1 MQKVKILCT
10 IGPACDSVS
19 TLKKLIQAGMTIARL
34 NMAHGDLQ
42 EHQQRIRNIREAAGQ
57 LDVIVPILLDIK
69 GPEIRIGQLKAPS
82 FELHPNEAVTLTTE
96 EILGDEKRISVSY
109 KELPQ
114 HVEPGTII
122 LMDDGLI
129 QLKVESSKGT
139 EIFCRVI
146 NGGIIKPRKGV
157 NLPGIQTS
165 LPGVTERDIK
175 HIFFGISEGIHIIAL
190 SFVRRAED
198 ILEIRKL
205 LEDQNAAHI
214 QIISKIE
221 NREGIDNLDAI
232 LEVSDGLMV
241 ARGDLGVEIPIEE
254 VPIIQKLII
263 GKCNVA
269 GKPVITAT
277 HMLESM
283 QQNPRPTRAEASDV
297 ANAVLD
303 GTDILMLSGETA
315 VGKYPVESVTTM
327 SAIAL
332 RVDTLID
339 YKANLIKNSA
349 LQKTN
354 ITEVISQSVVRS
366 SIQLNAKAIIIPTV
380 SGFTAR
386 MVSKYRPKVPIIAI
400 TLNENVL
407 YSLYLLKGVIPVKGT
422 PIKSTDE
429 MFSLSIKHVL
439 DKKMIQIGDLIIL
452 TAGVPIGKSGSTN
465 LIKIEIVTETIESK
479 SS

>member
-10 IGPACDSVS
+10 IGPACDSVPM
-19 TLKKLIQAGMTIARL
+19 LMRLIQAGMTMARL

-42 EHQQRIRNIREAAGQ
+42 EHQQRISRIREAAEQ
-57 LDVIVPILLDIK
+57 LDIIVPILLDIK
-69 GPEIRIGQLKAPS
+69 GPEIRIGQLKASS
-82 FELHPNEAVTLTTE
+82 FELHPDEAVTLTTE
-96 EILGDEKRISVSY
+96 EILGDEKRISISY
-109 KELPQ
+109 QELPL
-114 HVEPGTII
+114 HVVPGSII
-122 LMDDGLI
+122 LIDDGLI
-129 QLKVESSKGT
+129 QLKVESTIGK
-139 EIFCRVI
+139 EIYCRI
-146 NGGIIKPRKGV
+146 ISGGIIKPCKGV
-157 NLPGIQTS
+157 NLPGIHTS
-165 LPGVTERDIK
+165 LPGVTEKDIK
-175 HIFFGISEGIHIIAL
+175 HILFGISEGIHIVAL

-205 LEDQNAAHI
+205 LEAHNAAHI

-221 NREGIDNLDAI
+221 NREGVDNLDAI

-241 ARGDLGVEIPIEE
+241 ARGDLGVDIPIEE
-254 VPIIQKLII
+254 VPIIQKLMIE
-263 GKCNVA
+263 KCNAA

-315 VGKYPVESVTTM
+315 VGKYPVESVATM
-327 SAIAL
+327 FAIAQ
-332 RVDTLID
+332 RVDSLID

-354 ITEVISQSVVRS
+354 ITEVISQSVVDS
-366 SIQLNAKAIIIPTV
+366 SIQLNAKAIIIPTE

-386 MVSKYRPKVPIIAI
+386 MVAKYRPNAPIIAI
-400 TLNENVL
+400 TPNEKVL
-407 YSLYLLKGVIPVKGT
+407 YNLCLLKGVIPVKGM

-429 MFSLSIKHVL
+429 MFSSSIKHVL
-439 DKKMIQIGDLIIL
+439 DKKMIQKGDLIVL

-465 LIKIEIVTETIESK
+465 LIKIEIVTE
-479 SS
+479 

>member
-10 IGPACDSVS
+10 IGPACDSVP
-19 TLKKLIQAGMTIARL
+19 TLLKLIQAGMTIARL

-42 EHQQRIRNIREAAGQ
+42 EHQQRIRSIREAAGQ
-57 LDVIVPILLDIK
+57 LDIIVPILLDIK

-82 FELHPNEAVTLTTE
+82 FELQPNEAVTLTTE

-114 HVEPGTII
+114 HVEPGSII
-122 LMDDGLI
+122 LIDDGLI
-129 QLKVESSKGT
+129 QLKVESSKET
-139 EIFCRVI
+139 EIYCRII

-157 NLPGIQTS
+157 NLPGIHTS

-175 HIFFGISEGIHIIAL
+175 HILFGISEGIHIIAL

-198 ILEIRKL
+198 ILEIRRL
-205 LEDQNAAHI
+205 LEDHNAAHI

-221 NREGIDNLDAI
+221 NREGVDNLDAI

-263 GKCNVA
+263 GKCNAA

-315 VGKYPVESVTTM
+315 VGKYPVESVATM

-339 YKANLIKNSA
+339 YKASA

-354 ITEVISQSVVRS
+354 ITEVISQSVVHS
-366 SIQLNAKAIIIPTV
+366 SIQLNAKAIIIPTE

-400 TLNENVL
+400 TPNEKVL
-407 YSLYLLKGVIPVKGT
+407 YSLCLLKGVIPIKGT

-429 MFSLSIKHVL
+429 MFILSIKHVL
-439 DKKMIQIGDLIIL
+439 DKKMIQLGDLIIL

-465 LIKIEIVTETIESK
+465 LIKIEIVTEAIEN
-479 SS
+479 

>member
-10 IGPACDSVS
+10 MGPACDSVPM
-19 TLKKLIQAGMTIARL
+19 LMKLIQAGMTMARL

-42 EHQQRIRNIREAAGQ
+42 EHQQRISRIREAAGQ
-57 LDVIVPILLDIK
+57 LDIIVPILLDIK
-69 GPEIRIGQLKAPS
+69 GPEIRIGQLKASS

-96 EILGDEKRISVSY
+96 EILGDEKRISISY
-109 KELPQ
+109 QELPM
-114 HVEPGTII
+114 HVVPGSII
-122 LMDDGLI
+122 LIDDGLI
-129 QLKVESSKGT
+129 QLKVESTIGK
-139 EIFCRVI
+139 EIYCRI
-146 NGGIIKPRKGV
+146 ISGGIIKPRKGV
-157 NLPGIQTS
+157 NLPGIHTS
-165 LPGVTERDIK
+165 LPGVTEKDIK
-175 HIFFGISEGIHIIAL
+175 HILFGISEGIHIVAL

-205 LEDQNAAHI
+205 LEAHNAAHI

-221 NREGIDNLDAI
+221 NREGVDNLDAI

-241 ARGDLGVEIPIEE
+241 ARGDLGVDIPIEE
-254 VPIIQKLII
+254 VPIIQKLMIE
-263 GKCNVA
+263 KCNAA

-315 VGKYPVESVTTM
+315 VGKYPVESVATM
-327 SAIAL
+327 FAIAQK
-332 RVDTLID
+332 VDSLID

-354 ITEVISQSVVRS
+354 ITEVISQSVVDS
-366 SIQLNAKAIIIPTV
+366 SIQLNAKAIIIPTE

-386 MVSKYRPKVPIIAI
+386 MVAKYRPHAPIIAI
-400 TLNENVL
+400 TPNEKVL
-407 YSLYLLKGVIPVKGT
+407 YNLCLLKGVIPVKGM

-429 MFSLSIKHVL
+429 MFSSSIKHVL
-439 DKKMIQIGDLIIL
+439 DKKMIQKGDLIVL

-465 LIKIEIVTETIESK
+465 LIKIEIVTE
-479 SS
+479 

>member
-10 IGPACDSVS
+10 MGPACDSVPM
-19 TLKKLIQAGMTIARL
+19 LMKLIHAGMTMARL

-42 EHQQRIRNIREAAGQ
+42 EHQQRISRIREAAGQ
-57 LDVIVPILLDIK
+57 LDIIVPILLDIK
-69 GPEIRIGQLKAPS
+69 GPEIRIGQLKASS

-96 EILGDEKRISVSY
+96 EILGDEKRISISY
-109 KELPQ
+109 QELPL
-114 HVEPGTII
+114 HVVPGSII
-122 LMDDGLI
+122 LIDDGLI
-129 QLKVESSKGT
+129 QLKVESTIGK
-139 EIFCRVI
+139 EIYCRI
-146 NGGIIKPRKGV
+146 ISGGIIKPRKGV
-157 NLPGIQTS
+157 NLPGIHTS
-165 LPGVTERDIK
+165 LPGVTEKDIK
-175 HIFFGISEGIHIIAL
+175 HILFGISEGIHIVAL

-205 LEDQNAAHI
+205 LEAHNAAHI

-221 NREGIDNLDAI
+221 NREGVDNLDAI

-241 ARGDLGVEIPIEE
+241 ARGDLGVDIPIEE
-254 VPIIQKLII
+254 VPIIQKLMIE
-263 GKCNVA
+263 KCNAA

-315 VGKYPVESVTTM
+315 VGKYPVESVATM
-327 SAIAL
+327 FAIAQ
-332 RVDTLID
+332 RVDSLID

-354 ITEVISQSVVRS
+354 ITEVISQSVVDS
-366 SIQLNAKAIIIPTV
+366 SIQLNAKAIIIPTE

-386 MVSKYRPKVPIIAI
+386 MVAKYRPHAPIIAI
-400 TLNENVL
+400 TPNEKVL
-407 YSLYLLKGVIPVKGT
+407 YNLCLLKGVIPVKGM

-429 MFSLSIKHVL
+429 MFSSSIKHVL
-439 DKKMIQIGDLIIL
+439 DKKMIQKGDLIVL

-465 LIKIEIVTETIESK
+465 LIKIEIVTE
-479 SS
+479 